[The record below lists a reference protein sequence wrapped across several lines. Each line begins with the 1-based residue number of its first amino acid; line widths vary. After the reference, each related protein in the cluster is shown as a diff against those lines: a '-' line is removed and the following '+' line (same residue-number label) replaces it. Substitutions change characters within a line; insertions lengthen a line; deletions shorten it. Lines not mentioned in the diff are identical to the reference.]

1 MQVAAFV
8 TFPPS
13 QLWPNAAT
21 VVWALST
28 VPQTLQWLPS
38 VFPAVSQVAATAASF
53 TALWPSLTTVL
64 VPSFFKVPPLPVPEL
79 STYITQISRVLFPSF
94 KLLPEIFTSYALA
107 FGIVCVVAFADV
119 V

>member
-1 MQVAAFV
+1 MVQVAAFV

-53 TALWPSLTTVL
+53 TALWP
-64 VPSFFKVPPLPVPEL
+64 
-79 STYITQISRVLFPSF
+79 
-94 KLLPEIFTSYALA
+94 
-107 FGIVCVVAFADV
+107 VVAMVSVRVFLQRV
-119 V
+119 QV